1 MLLHR
6 RKELLEVFM
15 PFWLKFGSS
24 PYGLRQP
31 LDIDSSGLL
40 FEKNPTN
47 IVVIASIQRFA
58 INSSS

>member
-1 MLLHR
+1 LAQ
-6 RKELLEVFM
+6 VFM